1 MIQFNIFHKHY
12 SAGREYTVIRQ
23 EGDNLLKVGS
33 FLSQPFRAHGNMTYT
48 QEPMEQVL
56 CDVIL
61 GLQLYNIRHRQEQV
75 VYEIT
80 ARYPASRYSSA
91 TFDLVRSLIAG
102 LEKQGNS
109 VSIQQED
116 REPDN
121 LKNNTNT
128 EGALFD
134 MDNGYEIHCPSF
146 SEYAGRKHSAESGS
160 NGQSAHYRRNALD
173 FAHPVDSQ
181 IIRIL
186 DNPTVNQVFS
196 KLVDLSTDMNYG
208 LMLSTGIR
216 MDNQPSEIAA
226 ALKKCASV
234 LNIPVPYTVI
244 SSALAGLNA
253 ATVGTDGANCIAV
266 SSLLKALMNQDE
278 LIFVLGHECGHI
290 ALGHVLYHTVMST
303 VRNIADLIPLV
314 GHGVYQLIAWPL
326 MAWYRRSEISADR
339 AGLLCCGDI
348 DVACRALLKLESGF
362 MNVEDITVEDYIQ
375 NTSHQLER
383 SFLGKYQELLHE
395 HPILAK
401 RMEALRLFAQSE
413 KYYRLS
419 GKPVPQGITL
429 ISDQKLDEQTE
440 KIIQI
445 MK

>member
-1 MIQFNIFHKHY
+1 MIQLNISHGHN
-12 SAGREYTVIRQ
+12 SAGAEHTVIQQ
-23 EGDNLLKVGS
+23 EGDNPLKVGS
-33 FLSQPFRAHGNMTYT
+33 FLSQPFRVQGNVTYT
-48 QEPMEQVL
+48 QETMDQVL

-61 GLQLYNIRHRQEQV
+61 GMQLYNIQHRQEQS

-91 TFDLVRSLIAG
+91 SFDLVRSLIVG
-102 LEKQGNS
+102 LEKQGNP
-109 VSIQQED
+109 VYIQED
-116 REPDN
+116 SRSDKLSN
-121 LKNNTNT
+121 ITNI
-128 EGALFD
+128 EGVN
-134 MDNGYEIHCPSF
+134 MDNGYEIHCISF
-146 SEYAGRKHSAESGS
+146 SEYADRKKSAESGP
-160 NGQSAHYRRNALD
+160 NGQSAYYRRSALD
-173 FAHPVDSQ
+173 FAHPVDSK
-181 IIRIL
+181 IIQIL

-216 MDNQPSEIAA
+216 MDNQPSEIAVS
-226 ALKKCASV
+226 LKKCASV
-234 LNIPVPYTVI
+234 LNIPVPYTVV

-278 LIFVLGHECGHI
+278 LTFVLGHECGHI

-303 VRNIADLIPLV
+303 VRNIADLIPV
-314 GHGVYQLIAWPL
+314 IGHSVYQLIAWPL
-326 MAWYRRSEISADR
+326 MAWHRRSEISADR
-339 AGLLCCGDI
+339 AGLLCCGDV

-362 MNVEDITVEDYIQ
+362 MNVGDIAVEDYIQ

-401 RMEALRLFAQSE
+401 RMEALRLFARSE

-419 GKPVPQGITL
+419 GKPVPQNISL

-440 KIIQI
+440 KIIQV